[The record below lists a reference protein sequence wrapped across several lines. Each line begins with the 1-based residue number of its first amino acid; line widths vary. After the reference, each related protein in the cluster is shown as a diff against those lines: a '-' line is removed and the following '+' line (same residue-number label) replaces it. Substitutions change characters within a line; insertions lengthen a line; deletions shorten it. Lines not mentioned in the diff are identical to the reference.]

1 MNDEEETLREIFSAH
16 EYLAPDP
23 VAVRAGIRNRARAY
37 ARRRKAA
44 QAAGGAVLGAGL
56 VTVGVA
62 APYLARNTSTHATA
76 GVSALGVAPATAS
89 PSPVS
94 SQDVDQALNAYFNA
108 GYTYDDAMQLA
119 KLWNMPDNT
128 VATKVKAAAG
138 QRLLAGEQLPI
149 KPGSTPASPVDAA
162 ESADVN
168 AFFDAGYTYD
178 DALSLAK
185 MWNSADAYHAKV
197 TGGQKLLAGET
208 LPIKP
213 GSTASSIEGAPVPS
227 LNGQDGTDI
236 DAFFNAG
243 YTYDDAVQLGKLWK
257 MSDLYQVKATAGE
270 KVAAGETLP
279 IAPGSTATDKKNAA
293 ESAGVEAFFN
303 AGYSY
308 DDAVELGKLW
318 KNSNTYQ
325 VKITAGQKLIAGE
338 TLPIKP

>member
-1 MNDEEETLREIFSAH
+1 MNDEEEMLRDVFSAH

-37 ARRRKAA
+37 RRRRKAA

-62 APYLARNTSTHATA
+62 APYLARNASTHGTSS
-76 GVSALGVAPATAS
+76 VSALGVAPATTS
-89 PSPVS
+89 PSPIS
-94 SQDVDQALNAYFNA
+94 SQDADRALNAYFNA
-108 GYTYDDAMQLA
+108 GYNYDDAMQLA
-119 KLWNMPDNT
+119 KLWNMSDD
-128 VATKVKAAAG
+128 ALAVKTAAG
-138 QRLLAGEQLPI
+138 QKLLAGQQLPI
-149 KPGSTPASPVDAA
+149 KPSSTPASQVDAA

-178 DALSLAK
+178 DAVRLAQLWK
-185 MWNSADAYHAKV
+185 SADAYHAKV

-208 LPIKP
+208 LPIGP
-213 GSTASSIEGAPVPS
+213 GSTPSSIEGAPAAS
-227 LNGQDGTDI
+227 LDSQDTADM

-257 MSDLYQVKATAGE
+257 MSDLSQIKATAGK

-279 IAPGSTATDKKNAA
+279 IAPGSTATDKQNAT
-293 ESAGVEAFFN
+293 ESADVEAFFN
-303 AGYSY
+303 AGYTY
-308 DDAVELGKLW
+308 DDAVRLGQMW
-318 KNSNTYQ
+318 NNANTYQ
-325 VKITAGQKLIAGE
+325 VKVTAGQKLIAGE

>member
-1 MNDEEETLREIFSAH
+1 MNEEEEMLREVFSAH

-56 VTVGVA
+56 VTAGVA
-62 APYLARNTSTHATA
+62 APYLARNATTHGTSS
-76 GVSALGVAPATAS
+76 VSALGAAPTTTS

-94 SQDVDQALNAYFNA
+94 SQDADRALNAYFNA
-108 GYTYDDAMQLA
+108 GYNYHDAMQLA
-119 KLWNMPDNT
+119 TLWNMPDD
-128 VATKVKAAAG
+128 ALAVKTAAG
-138 QRLLAGEQLPI
+138 QKLLAGQQLPI
-149 KPGSTPASPVDAA
+149 KPSSTPASPVDAA

-168 AFFDAGYTYD
+168 AFFNAGYTYD
-178 DALSLAK
+178 DALKLARLWK
-185 MWNSADAYHAKV
+185 SADAYHAKV

-208 LPIKP
+208 LPVKP
-213 GSTASSIEGAPVPS
+213 GSTPSSIEAAPS
-227 LNGQDGTDI
+227 LGFDSQDAADI

-243 YTYDDAVQLGKLWK
+243 YTYDDAVQLGKLWNN
-257 MSDLYQVKATAGE
+257 SDLYDVKASAGK

-293 ESAGVEAFFN
+293 EAANVEAFFN
-303 AGYSY
+303 AGYTY
-308 DDAVELGKLW
+308 DDAVQLGKLW
-318 KNSNTYQ
+318 NNSDTYQ
-325 VKITAGQKLIAGE
+325 VKVAAGQKLIAGE